1 MNKFT
6 TPGWL
11 EDLLD
16 SEIAD
21 IGRVKDVF
29 AKALERLMDEE
40 GMTRKDLAGRL
51 MVTQPYVTKLL
62 RGDANLSI
70 KTMVKAARA
79 FNSEIDLKIV
89 RKNVACTDKEW
100 IDLKYASDLS
110 SKKKPKSSPP
120 RWAYMD
126 EVA

>member
-6 TPGWL
+6 TPSWL

-16 SEIAD
+16 SEVAD

-40 GMTRKDLAGRL
+40 DITRKDLAGRL
-51 MVTQPYVTKLL
+51 KVTQPYVTKLL

-79 FNSEIDLKIV
+79 FDSEIDLKIV

-100 IDLKYASDLS
+100 IDLKQTSDASS
-110 SKKKPKSSPP
+110 RPKVQVVVSP
-120 RWAYMD
+120 WTQME